1 MAIYFITETYLKS
14 QTPITANVDVTDITP
29 FVKTQCEMRV
39 QPILGTYFYDIILA
53 KYNAQTLT
61 PDEEDLVAKIQPVVA
76 WRSAED
82 SVFNLT
88 YQLKN
93 KGLQKQDGDNSTSV
107 TPDEMSFGMKM
118 YSQKAAFYEQRLF
131 NYLCDNQDLFPDFT
145 SASNNDSDIKP
156 LDSGSGG
163 YLENI
168 MII

>member
-1 MAIYFITETYLKS
+1 MATYFITESYLKS
-14 QTPITANVDVTDITP
+14 QTPITANVDVTDVTP
-29 FVKTQCEMRV
+29 FIKTQSEMRV

-61 PDEEDLVAKIQPVVA
+61 ANEEILVSKIQPLIA

-82 SVFNLT
+82 AVFNLT

-107 TPDEMSFGMKM
+107 SPDEMAFGMKM

-131 NYLCDNQDLFPDFT
+131 KYLEDNRDLFADFT
-145 SASNNDSDIKP
+145 SKSNTDSDIKP
-156 LDSGSGG
+156 LDTGGGG